1 MFRLYKLKNYNFRLV
16 ILLAAISS
24 MGVMLVG
31 SAMKSLQMRQLGGVL
46 LGATVMVV
54 VSLIDFSWIL
64 NFSWILYGINLI
76 LLLAVVIMGNDAKGA
91 TRWLKIGP
99 IQFQPTEL
107 SKILLIIFF
116 AKFLMD
122 HENDLNKPKTILK
135 ATGLL
140 AVPLS
145 MILIQPDL
153 KNTITIAL
161 LFCVLMYLAGL
172 SYKIIGGILL
182 AAVPLAAVF
191 LLIVVQPDQK
201 LLKDYQRNRIMAFLY
216 PGDEE
221 YSDDTMQQD
230 NSIMAIGSGKL
241 TGKGYNNS
249 KVSSV
254 NKANFV
260 SEIQTDF
267 IFAVAGEELGF
278 VGASAIILLLFAIS
292 VECLLTAR
300 RAKDLSGRLIC
311 CGVGTLVAFQ
321 SFLNI
326 CVATG
331 LTPNTGTPLP
341 FVSYGLSSLVS
352 LFIGMGPVSYTHL
365 TLPTNSRV

>member
-1 MFRLYKLKNYNFRLV
+1 MYK
-16 ILLAAISS
+16 
-24 MGVMLVG
+24 
-31 SAMKSLQMRQLGGVL
+31 RQ
-46 LGATVMVV
+46 
-54 VSLIDFSWIL
+54 
-64 NFSWILYGINLI
+64 NLI
-76 LLLAVVIMGNDAKGA
+76 LLLAAVIMGNDAKGA

-161 LFCVLMYLAGL
+161 LFCVLMYLSGL

-249 KVSSV
+249 KV
-254 NKANFV
+254 
-260 SEIQTDF
+260 
-267 IFAVAGEELGF
+267 
-278 VGASAIILLLFAIS
+278 
-292 VECLLTAR
+292 CLLYTSR
-300 RAKDLSGRLIC
+300 
-311 CGVGTLVAFQ
+311 
-321 SFLNI
+321 
-326 CVATG
+326 CV
-331 LTPNTGTPLP
+331 
-341 FVSYGLSSLVS
+341 
-352 LFIGMGPVSYTHL
+352 
-365 TLPTNSRV
+365 

>member
-91 TRWLKIGP
+91 TRWPEIGP

-230 NSIMAIGSGKL
+230 NSIMAIGSGNLPEK
-241 TGKGYNNS
+241 
-249 KVSSV
+249 
-254 NKANFV
+254 
-260 SEIQTDF
+260 D
-267 IFAVAGEELGF
+267 
-278 VGASAIILLLFAIS
+278 IIT
-292 VECLLTAR
+292 VRC
-300 RAKDLSGRLIC
+300 
-311 CGVGTLVAFQ
+311 
-321 SFLNI
+321 
-326 CVATG
+326 
-331 LTPNTGTPLP
+331 PL
-341 FVSYGLSSLVS
+341 
-352 LFIGMGPVSYTHL
+352 
-365 TLPTNSRV
+365 

>member
-191 LLIVVQPDQK
+191 LLIVCS
-201 LLKDYQRNRIMAFLY
+201 RTR
-216 PGDEE
+216 
-221 YSDDTMQQD
+221 
-230 NSIMAIGSGKL
+230 
-241 TGKGYNNS
+241 
-249 KVSSV
+249 SS
-254 NKANFV
+254 
-260 SEIQTDF
+260 
-267 IFAVAGEELGF
+267 
-278 VGASAIILLLFAIS
+278 
-292 VECLLTAR
+292 
-300 RAKDLSGRLIC
+300 
-311 CGVGTLVAFQ
+311 
-321 SFLNI
+321 
-326 CVATG
+326 
-331 LTPNTGTPLP
+331 
-341 FVSYGLSSLVS
+341 
-352 LFIGMGPVSYTHL
+352 
-365 TLPTNSRV
+365 